1 MRIGILA
8 AVLFWSTVGLMPS
21 AIAQKTSREQEG
33 QPPPSATG
41 ANPRESRAGMPE
53 SSSEPMS
60 GMMDMEEMAQGP
72 STGMSMRQMMKGPR
86 RWSSIR
92 P

>member
-1 MRIGILA
+1 MHFGILA
-8 AVLFWSTVGLMPS
+8 AVLFSSTIGLMPS
-21 AIAQKTSREQEG
+21 AITQMNPQEHEE

-60 GMMDMEEMAQGP
+60 GMMDTEEMAQGP
-72 STGMSMRQMMKGPR
+72 SPGMSMSQMMKGPR
-86 RWSSIR
+86 RRSSIR